1 MKFAQSP
8 QLDEEASPA
17 PVLRLRNV
25 SKLYGPVRAI
35 DRLSIDVRAGEVL
48 TLLGPSGCGKS
59 TTMRLIMGLERCDE
73 GEIVYQGNVV
83 DSAAAGTHLPVHK
96 RNMGMV
102 FQSYA
107 IWPHM
112 TVFENVAYPLRLR
125 RVDSA
130 TVRDAVGRV
139 LEQVGLAGF
148 EDRPSPNLSGGHCQ
162 SKSA

>member
-1 MKFAQSP
+1 
-8 QLDEEASPA
+8 
-17 PVLRLRNV
+17 
-25 SKLYGPVRAI
+25 
-35 DRLSIDVRAGEVL
+35 
-48 TLLGPSGCGKS
+48 
-59 TTMRLIMGLERCDE
+59 MGLERCDE

-107 IWPHM
+107 TWPHM

-139 LEQVGLAGF
+139 LEQVGLAGLRHRHKGQF
-148 EDRPSPNLSGGHCQ
+148 AQIEEASRLINNFNMQGEIACSEIRIW
-162 SKSA
+162 KSWCGAGC